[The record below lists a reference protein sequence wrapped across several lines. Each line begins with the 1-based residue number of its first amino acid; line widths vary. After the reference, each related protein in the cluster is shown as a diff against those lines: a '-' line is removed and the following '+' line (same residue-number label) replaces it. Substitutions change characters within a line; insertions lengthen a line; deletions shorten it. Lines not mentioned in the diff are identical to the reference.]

1 VGEYNL
7 LSAYP
12 KTIRDIANRKT
23 NQSKYREIAK
33 QYGMEY
39 FDGTREQGY
48 GGYHYDG
55 RWIPIAQ
62 RIKEH
67 YQLKPG
73 DRVLD
78 IGCAKGFL
86 IKDLLDICP
95 GLEVWGLDISNYA
108 ISHSHPD
115 VSKHLI
121 CGTADAIPFNDNFF
135 QAVLCINVIHNLE
148 RNRCIEALREIERVS
163 NNGASYVQIDAYR
176 NEAECDLF
184 LDWVLTAVTFGT
196 PEFWKAIF
204 SEANYSG
211 DYYWTIL
218 ESEPS

>member
-121 CGTADAIPFNDNFF
+121 CGTADALPFKDNFF